1 MTSPRPDDLFASGH
15 GEGEDESWLTSYL
28 DVLTLLITLFVLLLA
43 LSGNQPGDADA
54 TGTTALSAS
63 GAAASTAG
71 SRTSGIQPRQTGLLP
86 HLDGVSVSRSQEGLN
101 LRIQDHLL
109 FASGQATLTEAGRQ
123 VLRGIL
129 PLLESTAGAI
139 SVEGH
144 TDDVPIHTPRYP
156 SNWEL
161 SSARASAVLRF
172 LDSQGVAIQRL
183 RAVGYAATRPLADN
197 HDPSGRA
204 TNRRV
209 ELVIHEAKSG
219 PD

>member
-1 MTSPRPDDLFASGH
+1 MTSPRPDDLFAPGH
-15 GEGEDESWLTSYL
+15 GDGEDESWLTSYL

-43 LSGNQPGDADA
+43 LSGNQPGN
-54 TGTTALSAS
+54 
-63 GAAASTAG
+63 ASTPETATIHA
-71 SRTSGIQPRQTGLLP
+71 SDAVATAASGIQPHHTGLLP
-86 HLDGVSVSRSQEGLN
+86 RLEGVSVSRSQEGLN

-109 FASGQATLTEAGRQ
+109 FASGQASLTEPGRR
-123 VLRGIL
+123 VLRGVL
-129 PLLESTAGAI
+129 PLLERTAGTI

-172 LDSQGVAIQRL
+172 LDSQGVAIRRL

-197 HDPSGRA
+197 DDPSGRA

-209 ELVIHEAKSG
+209 ELVIHEAKTA
-219 PD
+219 PN